1 MHPISFDTERQLA
14 ARLLDVLAS
23 ELGILTSGEIDRME
37 DLLERKSSLIQQL
50 SQASHKRHLTLAEI
64 GYSADEAGMHQ
75 WLQHQHSDNL
85 TIRWSE
91 FQDLLTRGKE
101 ANRVNGLLIN
111 KHFNRNK
118 QVLDVLQGVRQTGQF
133 YGPDGQHAAGG
144 ALRGGVLA

>member
-14 ARLLDVLAS
+14 ARLLDELAS

-37 DLLERKSSLIQQL
+37 DLLERKSGLIQHL
-50 SQASHKRHLTLAEI
+50 SQASHKRYQALAEI
-64 GYSADEAGMHQ
+64 GFSADETGMQQ
-75 WLQHQHSDNL
+75 WLQQQHSENL
-85 TIRWSE
+85 TIRWNE

-118 QVLDVLQGVRQTGQF
+118 QVLDVLHGTRQTGQF
-133 YGPDGQHAAGG
+133 YGPDGQASAGS